1 MRVHVIATACI
12 LLLTAG
18 CATNRLDERL
28 TGLLGYNIE
37 AAVSRLG
44 HPDGKRTVMDDTIYT
59 WSSSRNTSL
68 PLTTT
73 NTTMDMV
80 GNTPVYG
87 TTTATNWVPANFN
100 CTIQI
105 ATNSA
110 GSIKSYQWSGNESG
124 CRRYADG
131 MSSIGG

>member
-1 MRVHVIATACI
+1 MHMRVHVIAACI

-18 CATNRLDERL
+18 CATNRFDERL

-37 AAVSRLG
+37 VAVSRLG
-44 HPDGKRTVMDDTIYT
+44 HPDGQRTVMGDTIYI
-59 WSSSRNTSL
+59 WSSSPDTSL

-73 NTTMDMV
+73 ATTTGMV

-87 TTTATNWVPANFN
+87 TTTATNRVPANFN

-124 CRRYADG
+124 CRRY
-131 MSSIGG
+131 MSQSSIGG